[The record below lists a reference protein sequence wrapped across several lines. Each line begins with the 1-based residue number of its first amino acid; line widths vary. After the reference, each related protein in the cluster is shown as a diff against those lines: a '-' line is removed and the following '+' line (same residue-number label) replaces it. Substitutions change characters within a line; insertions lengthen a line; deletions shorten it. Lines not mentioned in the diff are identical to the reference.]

1 MRTTD
6 DVVSSLTFEPW
17 PDGEGEASVVPA
29 ALGPAADTAMSQGRR
44 VLGREE
50 DGDALRRA
58 RVIRDSATGE
68 PAGVAGFRRFPG
80 LPEDRLVWTYVEIVP
95 RLRERGLGSAALAH
109 VTRLMSEMGLSPWG
123 KAATGSP
130 GHRWMAGRGFLR
142 QRRNRTF
149 RVRPRAIG
157 PVEHGY
163 AIEWHEGPTWAPD
176 DVMQAWWDSLD
187 ARDWPRPTPPTPL
200 SEERRAFYCEGY
212 SPLVAARR
220 PDGTVAGIG
229 FLDEFPGDDGDF
241 SGGPVDPSDPE
252 GRVIMAALL
261 AACAEHLPV
270 RSLLLELSDSDGE
283 DVVSF
288 VADHAV
294 DVLNDMVVCARA

>member
-6 DVVSSLTFEPW
+6 DVVPSLTFEPW
-17 PDGEGEASVVPA
+17 PDDEGEASVALA
-29 ALGPAADTAMSQGRR
+29 ALGPAADLAMSQGRM

-50 DGDALRRA
+50 DGDVVCRA
-58 RVIRDSATGE
+58 RVIRDSFTGE
-68 PAGVAGFRRFPG
+68 LAGVAGFRRFPG
-80 LPEDRLVWTYVEIVP
+80 LPEARLVWTYVEIVP
-95 RLRERGLGSAALAH
+95 RLRERGLGSAALAY
-109 VTRLMSEMGLSPWG
+109 VARLTSGMGLSPWG
-123 KAATGSP
+123 KAVTGSP
-130 GHRWMAGRGFLR
+130 GHRWMTGRGFPR

-149 RVRPRAIG
+149 RVCPRTIG

-163 AIEWHEGPTWAPD
+163 AIEWYEGPTWSPD
-176 DVMQAWWDSLD
+176 DVMQAWWDFLD
-187 ARDWPRPTPPTPL
+187 ARDWPHPTSPTPMN
-200 SEERRAFYCEGY
+200 EERRAFYCESY

-220 PDGTVAGIG
+220 PGGTVAGIG

-252 GRVIMAALL
+252 GRAIVAALL

-270 RSLLLELSDSDGE
+270 QSLLLELSDSDGE